1 MQVID
6 QWLGVVYLVFVRI
19 ARLFGGVWT
28 VGGSVRLLWR
38 STLEISLPL
47 FPNTD
52 NYVTGSF
59 ESSRDVNI

>member
-38 STLEISLPL
+38 STLEISLP
-47 FPNTD
+47 FISKHGQND
-52 NYVTGSF
+52 VTGDV
-59 ESSRDVNI
+59 ESD